1 MVYRKN
7 HSERRAADII
17 VSPRIGVIYSVIII
31 VCPAMAL
38 YKSISRRENIHSV
51 SEIMMSAVIE
61 RVAVEMIVIERVSV
75 PRVNS
80 ISSRII
86 VIAVI
91 IVVVAYSRSFGV
103 CACRSRSAV
112 YEADIR
118 IT

>member
-38 YKSISRRENIHSV
+38 YNSISRRENIHSV
-51 SEIMMSAVIE
+51 SEIMMSYMVE
-61 RVAVEMIVIERVSV
+61 RLAVETVVMERVSV
-75 PRVNS
+75 PRGNS

-86 VIAVI
+86 VIAI
-91 IVVVAYSRSFGV
+91 IIIVVAYSRSFGV
-103 CACRSRSAV
+103 CACRSRSAA